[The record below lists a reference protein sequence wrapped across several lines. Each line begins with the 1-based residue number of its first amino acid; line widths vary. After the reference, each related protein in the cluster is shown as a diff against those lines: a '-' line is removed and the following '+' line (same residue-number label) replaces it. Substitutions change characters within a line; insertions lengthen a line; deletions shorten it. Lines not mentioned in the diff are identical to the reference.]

1 MEQLARSP
9 RQLGDFIQRYRKA
22 KGLTQTELADLAG
35 TRQEMV
41 SKIESGAP
49 GSRIA
54 TIYDLLAA
62 LDLEMTLT
70 PRTRSSSVDIEDIF

>member
-1 MEQLARSP
+1 MEPLARSP
-9 RQLGDFIQRYRKA
+9 RQLGDLIQRHRKA
-22 KGLTQTELADLAG
+22 KGLSQSELADLAG

-54 TIYDLLAA
+54 SIYDLLAA
-62 LDLEMTLT
+62 LELEMTLT
-70 PRTRSSSVDIEDIF
+70 PRTRSSTADIADIF